1 MRFREY
7 FIVTIYWDMKHPVNV
22 VYVYPHSS
30 PSLYDTTKILLMMP
44 KGKSRGVDVSDVHI
58 ITHGLDITMDDAGNE
73 MLNVYFMA

>member
-1 MRFREY
+1 
-7 FIVTIYWDMKHPVNV
+7 
-22 VYVYPHSS
+22 
-30 PSLYDTTKILLMMP
+30 MP